1 VASEP
6 KVWHITRLFQVL
18 LMLRPSILLASL
30 VLAAPL
36 ARAQDARELWTNGV
50 QALLDQ
56 NCVKCHGPL
65 KQKSGLALDT
75 LEGVLK
81 GNEDG
86 AIVDAKKP
94 DESKLLE
101 ALTAKSD
108 PHMPPKKQLNPHDIA
123 EIRAWITALASL
135 KPEAKPAPIP
145 DPPASTE
152 PSAAID
158 YFLTA
163 HWKARNL
170 TPAPLCDDLTFV
182 RRIFLDLAGR
192 IPKPDEVSAFLADS
206 APAKREALVDR
217 LLAGDEY
224 PVAFREIWDALLM
237 GRYSGRR
244 EGRRRNDGWFK
255 FLESSFKK
263 NRPWNEVVRAMIVAR
278 QEKPEDIGSACFLF
292 ERKNDFQ
299 QMAEA
304 VAPVIYGTRV
314 DCAQCHDHPLAREIK
329 QAHYWGLVAVFN
341 RSKNVEKREPNVAES
356 AVGGFMNFTNL
367 KKESQPAIITMLT
380 GRTIDEVRPGP
391 DEKQEDRPDGYL
403 DPNAPVK
410 TPKYSRR
417 AAFAQ
422 VATTDNP
429 LLARAFINY
438 TWAILMGRGIVH
450 PVDEMNSRNPPS
462 HPELLNWL
470 AEDFAS
476 HNFDMRRVIRSIV
489 LSRAYQL
496 APAPK
501 DHAPPQEAFA
511 ACMEKPLIAETLLR
525 STLIATGRPASDP
538 ALRQAFADS
547 FPDVLPRTI
556 RATIQQAMF
565 VTNSDQFSNL
575 FHADPGAA
583 SEQIAAL
590 KTPEEQ
596 VREAFRRSLI
606 REPDADELAH
616 GVEFLR
622 ARAGHPAEAVGQL
635 LWALVTGPEFLMN
648 H

>member
-1 VASEP
+1 
-6 KVWHITRLFQVL
+6 
-18 LMLRPSILLASL
+18 MLRPSILL
-30 VLAAPL
+30 VCLALTAPL
-36 ARAQDARELWTNGV
+36 ARAQDARELWANGV

-86 AIVDAKKP
+86 AIVDANKP

-101 ALTAKSD
+101 ALTAHAD
-108 PHMPPKKQLNPHDIA
+108 PHMPPKKQLSPHDVA
-123 EIRAWITALASL
+123 EIRAWVASLASM
-135 KPEAKPAPIP
+135 KPEEKPAPIP
-145 DPPASTE
+145 DPPAATE
-152 PSAAID
+152 PPAAID
-158 YFLTA
+158 YFLA
-163 HWKARNL
+163 ANWKARGL
-170 TPAPLCDDLTFV
+170 TPAPPCDDLTFV
-182 RRIFLDLAGR
+182 RRVFLDLACR
-192 IPKPDEVSAFLADS
+192 IPKPDEVSAFVADS

-237 GRYSGRR
+237 GRYSGKR

-255 FLESSFKK
+255 FLETSFKK
-263 NRPWNEVVRAMIVAR
+263 NRPWNEVVRAVIVAR
-278 QEKPEDIGSACFLF
+278 QDKPEDVGSACFLF

-304 VAPVIYGTRV
+304 IAPVIYGTRV

-367 KKESQPAIITMLT
+367 KKESQPAVITMLT

-391 DEKQEDRPDGYL
+391 DEKQDDRPDGYI

-410 TPKYSRR
+410 IPKYSRR
-417 AAFAQ
+417 AAFAE

-476 HNFDMRRVIRSIV
+476 HNYDMRRVVRSIV

-496 APAPK
+496 AAAPK
-501 DHAPPQEAFA
+501 DHAPPLEAFA
-511 ACMEKPLIAETLLR
+511 AMMEKPLIAEALLR

-538 ALRQAFADS
+538 TLRQAFADS
-547 FPDVLPRTI
+547 FPDVLPRTV

-565 VTNSDQFSNL
+565 VVNSDQFSSL
-575 FHADPGAA
+575 FHPAAGDA
-583 SEQIAAL
+583 SEQISAL

-596 VREAFRRSLI
+596 VREAFRRTLI

-616 GVEFLR
+616 GVEYLR
-622 ARAGHPAEAVGQL
+622 KGADHPADSIGQL
-635 LWALVTGPEFLMN
+635 LWALVTGPEFLTN